1 MAAHSKIDEVFV
13 DGKPYAEVMKQQVVI
28 LMKHPAQLI
37 WKPLT
42 FAVGWLVLTGLVSG
56 CKTTFRTVDERFM
69 ARPAAHRHVQILPI
83 WFEGAG
89 NIDHSLSTNDLR
101 VLCRQTD
108 KSLVRAVQRE
118 LQSKGYKIVGPV
130 QVLFAEKTLSRS
142 AAEIGQP
149 LEAVHADLS
158 KNLLGQF
165 PASAETRPL
174 TFQTNTTLGFFRYM
188 GTWDHARLEHNPFH
202 YQMTSSL
209 SNVLTRIGATN
220 SEAILLV
227 DTKAFFESDHKQTKR
242 AIWNW
247 TGGGLV
253 AVTEAGVNVAFV
265 AVAVLAESSSPPPL
279 LWVDP
284 FWHSDNSLQHS
295 IALVD
300 VHTREVLWLNR
311 EEFKHQD
318 PRDAQV
324 LADTVAETLADLPTI
339 SPISHR

>member
-1 MAAHSKIDEVFV
+1 MAAYPEINELFV
-13 DGKPYAEVMKQQVVI
+13 DGKPDAEVMKQSVVI
-28 LMKHPAQLI
+28 LRKHPAQLI
-37 WKPLT
+37 RKPLT
-42 FAVGWLVLTGLVSG
+42 LAIGWLALSGLVSG

-69 ARPAAHRHVQILPI
+69 AQPAAHRHVQILPI
-83 WFEGAG
+83 WFAGAG

-130 QVLFAEKTLSRS
+130 QGSYPVDTLSRS
-142 AAEIGQP
+142 AAETGQP
-149 LEAVHADLS
+149 LDAVHADLS

-165 PASAETRPL
+165 PSSAESRPL

-188 GTWDHARLEHNPFH
+188 VTRDHARLEHNPFH

-220 SEAILLV
+220 SEAVLLV
-227 DTKAFFESDHKQTKR
+227 DTKAFFGSDHKQTKR
-242 AIWNW
+242 AFWNW

-265 AVAVLAESSSPPPL
+265 AVAVLAQSSSPPPL

-311 EEFKHQD
+311 EGFKHQD
-318 PRDAQV
+318 PRDALI
-324 LADTVAETLADLPTI
+324 LADTVAETLADLPPI